1 MQYQSV
7 KKVERNVDPIV
18 EEKINRA
25 AERIKMLLIEHYT
38 KRNIDS
44 DCRIIVFGLKSGKI
58 KIERKKE
65 EYL

>member
-1 MQYQSV
+1 M
-7 KKVERNVDPIV
+7 DPIV